1 VEVLL
6 HALLTTA
13 LDEVN
18 CSASRH
24 SRVAFRQ
31 ASR

>member
-1 VEVLL
+1 MEEGEGEGEGVEVLL

-18 CSASRH
+18 CSAS
-24 SRVAFRQ
+24 
-31 ASR
+31 